1 VGSVPGWIGKCCH
14 GDDEMNVYRQLC
26 TIVDEW
32 IEIFKKEG
40 RRLPNPTKWDY
51 AMPIISIYSI
61 TEQKIHD
68 L

>member
-32 IEIFKKEG
+32 IENYNKEG
-40 RRLPNPTKWDY
+40 RRMPNPTKWDY
-51 AMPIISIYSI
+51 AMTIISIYSI